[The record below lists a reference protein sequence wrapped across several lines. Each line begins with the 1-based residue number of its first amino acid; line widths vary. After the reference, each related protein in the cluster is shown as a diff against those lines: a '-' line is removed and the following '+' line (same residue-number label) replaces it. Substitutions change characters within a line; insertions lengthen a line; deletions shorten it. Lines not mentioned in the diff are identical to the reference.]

1 MEDISLL
8 LGNQLGEVI
17 INPIIFDEPSYEEY
31 VLEDTKVLPACS
43 VTITMRMKPGEEET
57 LLQMVAQ
64 QQVMLN

>member
-1 MEDISLL
+1 MEGISLL
-8 LGNQLGEVI
+8 LGNQLGEAI

-31 VLEDTKVLPACS
+31 VLEDTQVLPACS

-64 QQVMLN
+64 KEVMLN